1 MTGGP
6 EPRLT
11 ASVVI
16 CCYTDARWDDLGDAV
31 RSARALDPPADE
43 VVVVV
48 DHNPALRERLRTLF
62 PDLTIVD
69 NARECGLSGARNA
82 GIAASRGDLLV
93 FLDDD
98 AVADPRLVGHLA
110 RQAARPGTLGAGA
123 RILPAWQG
131 ARPRWFPDEFLWVL
145 GCTYAGLRPGPV
157 RNLIG
162 AAMAVRRSVFDAVG
176 GFEGTLGRTHTGL
189 PLGCE
194 ETELCIR
201 ARASDPAGRFVYA
214 PEAVCRHRIVPARAT
229 WRYFARRCFA
239 EGLSKAHLA
248 ALAGATP
255 ALATERA
262 YVLRTL
268 PRGVLRG
275 LAAGLS
281 GDPGGFARAGAIVLG
296 FAATAA
302 GFALGRL
309 RRPETRRAPALAGAG
324 RPLPARGE

>member
-1 MTGGP
+1 MTHRP
-6 EPRLT
+6 ESGLS

-31 RSARALDPPADE
+31 RAARALDPPADE

-48 DHNPALRERLRTLF
+48 DHNPPLGERLRALF
-62 PDLTIVD
+62 PDLAVVD
-69 NARECGLSGARNA
+69 NAGERGLSGARNA

-98 AVADPRLVGHLA
+98 AVADPGLLGHLA
-110 RQAARPGTLGAGA
+110 WQAARPGVLGAGA
-123 RILPAWQG
+123 RILPAWRG
-131 ARPRWFPDEFLWVL
+131 ARPVWFPDEFLWVV

-162 AAMAVRRSVFDAVG
+162 AAMAVRRTVFGSVG
-176 GFEGTLGRTHTGL
+176 GFEEALGRTRTGL

-201 ARASDPAGRFVYA
+201 ARAADPAGRFVYE
-214 PEAVCRHRIVPARAT
+214 PEAVCHHRVVPDRAT
-229 WRYFARRCFA
+229 WRYLVRRCFA

-248 ALAGATP
+248 TLAGAAP
-255 ALATERA
+255 AMSTERA
-262 YVLRTL
+262 YALRTL

-275 LAAGLS
+275 LAAGLAGDLS
-281 GDPGGFARAGAIVLG
+281 GFGRAGAIGLG
-296 FAATAA
+296 FAVTAS
-302 GFALGRL
+302 GYALGRL
-309 RRPETRRAPALAGAG
+309 RRAGPARPPLPGAA
-324 RPLPARGE
+324 RPLPAE